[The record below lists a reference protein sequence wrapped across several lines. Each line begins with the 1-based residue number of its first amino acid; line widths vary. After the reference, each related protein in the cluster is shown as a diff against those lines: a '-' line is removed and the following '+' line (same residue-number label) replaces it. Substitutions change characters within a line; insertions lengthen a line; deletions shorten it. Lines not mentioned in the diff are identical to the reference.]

1 MGGAASLLGRGA
13 FLTRGH
19 PGPLAAVSQSV
30 RAERPPHAL
39 LVAGPRGV
47 GKTTLALDLAAGLLC
62 LADDPV
68 TRPCRACPACR
79 KVDAGI
85 HPDVHLVAPEGAGEQ
100 IRLGQVQRLGVDLS
114 LTAMEGRF
122 RVAIISAAHRLNP
135 DAQNALLKTLEEPGP
150 RTCLVLCADDLAP
163 LLPTL
168 LSRAARLRLAPLSVE
183 ALTAWLLESA
193 QTDPST
199 ARSAALAA
207 DGRPGLAVALLRQPE
222 AMLTRAGM
230 ARTLLALIDADRR
243 SRLGAA
249 PDLLTAGLA
258 VDAAMRGEL
267 AATGTARLQ
276 PFERRRA
283 LVAVMDVWRGLG
295 RDLAV
300 AALGD
305 GRAVR
310 DRDLLA
316 ELRDAARRLDPQALR
331 RFLDRLDRLELATE
345 EYASPELVLDTLLLS
360 WPRPT
365 ATREAAA

>member
-1 MGGAASLLGRGA
+1 
-13 FLTRGH
+13 
-19 PGPLAAVSQSV
+19 
-30 RAERPPHAL
+30 
-39 LVAGPRGV
+39 
-47 GKTTLALDLAAGLLC
+47 
-62 LADDPV
+62 
-68 TRPCRACPACR
+68 
-79 KVDAGI
+79 
-85 HPDVHLVAPEGAGEQ
+85 
-100 IRLGQVQRLGVDLS
+100 
-114 LTAMEGRF
+114 
-122 RVAIISAAHRLNP
+122 
-135 DAQNALLKTLEEPGP
+135 
-150 RTCLVLCADDLAP
+150 
-163 LLPTL
+163 
-168 LSRAARLRLAPLSVE
+168 
-183 ALTAWLLESA
+183 
-193 QTDPST
+193 
-199 ARSAALAA
+199 
-207 DGRPGLAVALLRQPE
+207 
-222 AMLTRAGM
+222 MLTRAGM